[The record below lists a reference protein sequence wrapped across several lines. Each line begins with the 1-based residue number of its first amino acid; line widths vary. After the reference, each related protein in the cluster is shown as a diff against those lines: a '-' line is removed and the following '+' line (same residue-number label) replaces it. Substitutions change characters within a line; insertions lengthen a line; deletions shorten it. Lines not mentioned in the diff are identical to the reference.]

1 MRQAAIL
8 SVLTVSVMLAAI
20 ETSEVLAQTAVESAY
35 SPIDLYTTKKSCRKL
50 SKATED
56 EEFGQ
61 RWRCPGVGG
70 VDVFVH
76 YEDARDYLAYGRRG
90 KQESNVFGLAPI
102 GGVRETMEWR
112 SRKDAKGKLQPFAT
126 ISRMAFE
133 NDKVDK
139 ADWWSL
145 LIVTRLASP
154 LKNSCVVGYVDARAN
169 SDANELARRV
179 ADSWAA
185 DATRPCPPDREAPFV
200 GKVAGA
206 WKDKATTTA
215 P

>member
-20 ETSEVLAQTAVESAY
+20 ETSEVLAQTAIESAY
-35 SPIDLYTTKKSCRKL
+35 SPIDLYTSKKSCRKL

-126 ISRMAFE
+126 ISRMASSGSDSSCTFCPKCE
-133 NDKVDK
+133 GCTLAGDPVSMTPS
-139 ADWWSL
+139 AIERYASRSSL
-145 LIVTRLASP
+145 PVHGSGIGRQPA
-154 LKNSCVVGYVDARAN
+154 
-169 SDANELARRV
+169 
-179 ADSWAA
+179 
-185 DATRPCPPDREAPFV
+185 
-200 GKVAGA
+200 
-206 WKDKATTTA
+206 
-215 P
+215 